1 MKKEVKI
8 ILEPDVHKSKNGTVF
23 EELIGL
29 ILEKQEYQVTKNI
42 LITGLEIDLLA
53 KHRLKNEILYAECK
67 AKEKPKS
74 DEIKKFIFAVDY
86 GVEGEKA
93 DYGYFIHTEEL
104 DSHAAGLKKQLE
116 NTKPNVSFIGP
127 NKIFET
133 LERSNIVKSFNQTE
147 IEGNLITKLTLAY
160 SYIGIFYVA
169 IINVGSIPKYFTVFD
184 KVLEPI
190 DDDIIIKTLKNSLKD
205 IQELKHLFV
214 SQRKDPKD
222 KTNIKQ
228 DNISNE
234 KDTITDIKESEN
246 WYDYTPASIK
256 HFIGRTSLKR
266 EIRVFIDNVRKSETN
281 DRVFL
286 LDGKS
291 GWGKSSLLAEL
302 RGSSQTLKYWKNRMH
317 VVAVDTRSANTVN
330 FVGLAFKKLVTSAL
344 ESGFIQKNIF
354 SQDLRITS
362 PYNVL
367 DDESV
372 KELFEELKKR
382 KKVLVLV
389 FDQFEDKFR
398 DEKLFDAFYQFC
410 IDVHDARGNL
420 VVGFSWKSEINVPFG
435 NKASN
440 QFNQLRD
447 YAKCITVPEFNQNDA
462 KQVVRQLESS
472 IGKSIGTDLERRLVE
487 SSQGYPWLI
496 KKLCIHTLKQY
507 ENGKSIEELLEQ
519 ELNYKELFDNDLL
532 EVGNEEKR
540 LLDHIAIRA
549 YEGNPFDISELDN
562 ETQKLVDKLI
572 HMRLV
577 IRTGTTYNI
586 YWDIFRD
593 YIVTKEIPVLG
604 ESYLIRQ
611 SGNTCLDTFLIF
623 RKGRKLALNTIIDSY
638 PKQISEKAILN
649 ILLELRS
656 LGLLKKQKGNDIFE
670 VTDKVTEVSKEFF
683 QKYITQKFENY
694 TPYIELQKFNTAKIT
709 TDDIKDILKKIFK
722 TEKFEENTWHAY
734 AKQLSIW
741 FGLSNLNIKHRLE
754 ESKRGR
760 GTYRIN
766 KTKHIPYYTPASLF
780 ESYSNAQQ
788 GKPLNT
794 RKARDL
800 YLLGLT
806 DEKGELTSNIENLKS
821 HVYSEALSINILKK
835 VYTLLKKNPQ
845 LSQNDF
851 INSNPQPL
859 ANYKTLSSKK
869 QATSIIYSWA
879 KFCIAFESGE
889 SINIRVRKR
898 NTGIYYYAFGPNN
911 VLKTLQ
917 SFAKN
922 NLPLESNNKRK
933 LRDIEHLG
941 LLDFR
946 NGEYKINANGKLL
959 IESKNPNAILAD
971 FAIKDK
977 NIILF
982 LKYCPNK
989 DASPKINE
997 IIESENEFFSYL
1009 NSYNSKRAKCSVF
1022 FSWAK
1027 FLRKEKNGS
1036 L

>member
-8 ILEPDVHKSKNGTVF
+8 ILEPSTHKSQNGTVF
-23 EELIGL
+23 EELIRL
-29 ILEKQEYQVTKNI
+29 LLEKQEYQVTKNI

-74 DEIKKFIFAVDY
+74 DEIKKFIFAMDY
-86 GVEGEKA
+86 GINGEKA

-104 DSHAAGLKKQLE
+104 DSHASGLQEQLE
-116 NTKPNVSFIGP
+116 KTKLNVSFLGP
-127 NKIFET
+127 SKIFEI
-133 LERSNIVKSFNQTE
+133 LERSNIIKTFDQNQ

-160 SYIGIFYVA
+160 SHVGIFYVA
-169 IINVGSIPKYFTVFD
+169 IMNVGSIPKLYTIFD
-184 KVLEPI
+184 KDLTPI
-190 DDDIIIKTLKNSLKD
+190 DDISIIETLKKALKD
-205 IQELKHLFV
+205 IQELDYFTLTIN
-214 SQRKDPKD
+214 KDSNE
-222 KTNIKQ
+222 KTNTTTITMP
-228 DNISNE
+228 NE
-234 KDTITDIKESEN
+234 KDTISDIKESEN

-266 EIRVFIDNVRKSETN
+266 EIRVFIDAVRKSETN

-302 RGSSQTLKYWKNRMH
+302 RGSSQTLKYWKSRMH
-317 VVAVDTRSANTVN
+317 VIAVDTRSANTVN
-330 FVGLAFKKLVTSAL
+330 FVGLSFKKLVTSAI
-344 ESGFIQKNIF
+344 ETDFIKKNIF
-354 SQDLRITS
+354 SKDLHITS

-367 DDESV
+367 DDDSV
-372 KELFEELKKR
+372 KELFKELKNQ

-410 IDVHDARGNL
+410 LDVQDARENL

-472 IGKSIGTDLERRLVE
+472 IGKPIGNDLERRLIE

-507 ENGKSIEELLEQ
+507 EKGKSIEELLEQ

-562 ETQKLVDKLI
+562 ETQKLVDRLI

-623 RKGRKLALNTIIDSY
+623 KKASKLPLKTIIDSY

-656 LGLLKKQKGNDIFE
+656 LGLLRKQKGIDIFE
-670 VTDKVTEVSKEFF
+670 LTDKVSEVSKKFF
-683 QKYITQKFENY
+683 QDYISQKFENY
-694 TPYIELQKFNTAKIT
+694 TPYLELQKLNKAKIT
-709 TDDIKDILKKIFK
+709 TDDIKDTLKKIFK

-734 AKQLSIW
+734 AKNLSIW
-741 FGLSNLNIKHRLE
+741 FGLSNLHIKMKLE
-754 ESKRGR
+754 ETKRGK
-760 GTYRIN
+760 GSYSVD
-766 KTKHIPYYTPASLF
+766 KTLHIPYYSPTMIL
-780 ESYSNAQQ
+780 ESYTKLLQ
-788 GKPLNT
+788 GKSSNY
-794 RKARDL
+794 RVARDL
-800 YLLGLT
+800 YLFGLI
-806 DEKGELTSNIENLKS
+806 DEKGEINSKIDNIHQHLYNES
-821 HVYSEALSINILKK
+821 LSIEKIFNAYRIIKQ
-835 VYTLLKKNPQ
+835 NPD
-845 LSQNDF
+845 LSQNNF
-851 INSNPQPL
+851 IESNPKII
-859 ANYKTLSSKK
+859 ANYTTLNSKK
-869 QATSIIYSWA
+869 QATSILFVWV
-879 KFCIAFESGE
+879 KFCIQFESGKDIKIK
-889 SINIRVRKR
+889 SHKR
-898 NTGIYYYAFGPNN
+898 SNGTYHYAFGPND
-911 VLKTLQ
+911 VIKTIKE
-917 SFAKN
+917 FAKGT
-922 NLPLESNNKRK
+922 LILEPNNKRK

-941 LLDFR
+941 FLDFHE
-946 NGEYKINANGKLL
+946 GEYIINSQGSKL
-959 IESKNPNAILAD
+959 IEASKPNAILSE
-971 FAIKDK
+971 FVTKDN
-977 NIILF
+977 NIELF
-982 LKYCPNK
+982 MKYCNSIDSK
-989 DASPKINE
+989 YKIQE
-997 IIESENEFFSYL
+997 IIESEEDFFSQWQ
-1009 NSYNSKRAKCSVF
+1009 SPKSRIAKCTIYMA
-1022 FSWAK
+1022 WAK
-1027 FLRKEKNGS
+1027 FLSREKNGS

>member
-23 EELIGL
+23 EELIRL
-29 ILEKQEYQVTKNI
+29 ILEKQEYQVTKNV

-53 KHRLKNEILYAECK
+53 KHRLKNEVLYAECK

-86 GVEGEKA
+86 GVDGEKA

-104 DSHAAGLKKQLE
+104 DSHASGLQEQLE
-116 NTKPNVSFIGP
+116 KNKPNVSFIGP

-133 LERSNIVKSFNQTE
+133 LERSNIVETFNQTE

-169 IINVGSIPKYFTVFD
+169 IINVGSIPKFFTIFD
-184 KVLEPI
+184 KSLKPI
-190 DDDIIIKTLKNSLKD
+190 DDGSTIQLLKDSLKD
-205 IQELKHLFV
+205 IQELDYLTV
-214 SQRKDPKD
+214 SKKKEFKE
-222 KTNIKQ
+222 KTSSTKE
-228 DNISNE
+228 SETNE

-256 HFIGRTSLKR
+256 HFIGRTNLKR
-266 EIRVFIDNVRKSETN
+266 EIRVFIDNVRKAETN

-302 RGSSQTLKYWKNRMH
+302 RGSSQTLKYWKSRMH

-344 ESGFIQKNIF
+344 ESGFIQKTIF
-354 SQDLRITS
+354 SKDLRITS

-372 KELFEELKKR
+372 KELFKELKKR
-382 KKVLVLV
+382 KKTLVLV

-410 IDVHDARGNL
+410 IDVHDARENL

-447 YAKCITVPEFNQNDA
+447 YAKCITIPEFNQNDA

-472 IGKSIGTDLERRLVE
+472 IGKPIGNDLERRLVE

-507 ENGKSIEELLEQ
+507 EKGKSIEELLEQ

-540 LLDHIAIRA
+540 LLDHIALRA
-549 YEGNPFDISELDN
+549 YDGNPFDISELDN

-611 SGNTCLDTFLIF
+611 SGNTCLDAFLIF
-623 RKGRKLALNTIIDSY
+623 KNDRKLPINTLIDYY
-638 PKQISEKAILN
+638 PKQISEKAISN

-656 LGLLKKQKGNDIFE
+656 LGLLKKQKGIDIYE

-683 QKYITQKFENY
+683 QNYITQKFENY
-694 TPYIELQKFNTAKIT
+694 TPYIVLQKLNKAKIT
-709 TDDIKDILKKIFK
+709 TDDIKDVLKRIFK

-741 FGLSNLNIKHRLE
+741 FGLSNLSIKDRLE

-760 GTYRIN
+760 GTYSIN
-766 KTKHIPYYTPASLF
+766 KVKHIPYYSPAALF
-780 ESYSNAQQ
+780 DSYSNVLQ
-788 GKPLNT
+788 GKPINN

-800 YLLGLT
+800 YLIGLI
-806 DEKGELTSNIENLKS
+806 DENGDLLSNIDDLQE
-821 HVYSEALSINILKK
+821 HVYREALTIDKLKK
-835 VYTLLKKNPQ
+835 AYDFIKKKPQ
-845 LSQNDF
+845 ISQNDF
-851 INSNPQPL
+851 ISSNPKIL
-859 ANYKTLSSKK
+859 ANYKTLTSKK
-869 QATSIIYSWA
+869 QATSIIFVWVKY
-879 KFCIAFESGE
+879 CIAFESGE
-889 SINIRVRKR
+889 NINVRARRR
-898 NTGIYYYAFGPNN
+898 NNGIYYYAFGPNN
-911 VLKTLQ
+911 VINTIKEFAQGNLTLE
-917 SFAKN
+917 
-922 NLPLESNNKRK
+922 PNNKRK

-941 LLDFR
+941 FLDF
-946 NGEYKINANGKLL
+946 NEGEYKINTNGKLL
-959 IESKNPNAILAD
+959 VESLNPNSILAE
-971 FAIKDK
+971 FARKDK
-977 NIILF
+977 NIELF
-982 LKYCPNK
+982 LKHCPDMNTSANIK
-989 DASPKINE
+989 E
-997 IIESENEFFSYL
+997 IIESENEFFSHL
-1009 NSYNSKRAKCSVF
+1009 NSYNSKRAKCSIF
-1022 FSWAK
+1022 FAWAK
-1027 FLRKEKNGS
+1027 FLRKEENGS

>member
-23 EELIGL
+23 EELIRH
-29 ILEKQEYQVTKNI
+29 ILEKQEYKVIKNV

-53 KHRLKNEILYAECK
+53 KHRLKNEVLYAECK

-74 DEIKKFIFAVDY
+74 DEIKKFIFALDY
-86 GVEGEKA
+86 GIDGEKA

-104 DSHAAGLKKQLE
+104 DSHASGLKEQLE
-116 NTKPNVSFIGP
+116 RNKPNVSFIGP
-127 NKIFET
+127 DKIIET
-133 LERSNIVKSFNQTE
+133 LERSHIVKAFSRTE
-147 IEGNLITKLTLAY
+147 IDGHLITKLTLAY
-160 SYIGIFYVA
+160 AYIGVFYVA
-169 IINVGSIPKYFTVFD
+169 IINVGSIPKYFSIFD
-184 KVLEPI
+184 KELNLVSDSTKI
-190 DDDIIIKTLKNSLKD
+190 QILKNSLKD
-205 IQELKHLFV
+205 IRELDYLTISNK
-214 SQRKDPKD
+214 KDSKAPKSST
-222 KTNIKQ
+222 KEI
-228 DNISNE
+228 ILNE

-256 HFIGRTSLKR
+256 HFIGRTNLKR

-302 RGSSQTLKYWKNRMH
+302 RGSSQILKYWKNRMH

-344 ESGFIQKNIF
+344 ETGFIEKNIF
-354 SQDLRITS
+354 SKDLQITS

-367 DDESV
+367 DDNSV
-372 KELFEELKKR
+372 TELFKELKKR
-382 KKVLVLV
+382 KKALVLV

-410 IDVHDARGNL
+410 IDVHDARENL
-420 VVGFSWKSEINVPFG
+420 VIGFSWKSEINVPFG

-472 IGKSIGTDLERRLVE
+472 IGKPIGNDLERRLVE

-507 ENGKSIEELLEQ
+507 EKGKSIEELLEQ

-540 LLDHIAIRA
+540 LLDHIALRA
-549 YEGNPFDISELDN
+549 FDGNPFDISELDN

-611 SGNTCLDTFLIF
+611 SGNTCLDAFLIF
-623 RKGRKLALNTIIDSY
+623 KNNRKLPLNILIDSY

-656 LGLLKKQKGNDIFE
+656 FGLLKKQKGIDIFE
-670 VTDKVTEVSKEFF
+670 VTDKVTEITKEFF
-683 QKYITQKFENY
+683 QNYITQKFENY
-694 TPYIELQKFNTAKIT
+694 TPYIELQKLNKAKIT
-709 TDDIKDILKKIFK
+709 TDDIKDVLKRIFK

-741 FGLSNLNIKHRLE
+741 FGLSNLEIKNRLE
-754 ESKRGR
+754 ETKRGK
-760 GTYRIN
+760 GTYSIN
-766 KTKHIPYYTPASLF
+766 KEKHIPYYSPAAIF
-780 ESYSNAQQ
+780 DSYSNILQ
-788 GKPLNT
+788 GKPINS

-800 YLLGLT
+800 YLLGLI
-806 DEKGELTSNIENLKS
+806 DKNGDLLSNIDNLQNL
-821 HVYSEALSINILKK
+821 VYQNALSIDKLKTA
-835 VYTLLKKNPQ
+835 YEFIKKNPQ
-845 LSQNDF
+845 ISQSEF
-851 INSNPQPL
+851 IASNPKIL
-859 ANYKTLSSKK
+859 INYKTITSKK
-869 QATSIIYSWA
+869 QATSIIFVWV
-879 KFCIAFESGE
+879 KFFIAFESGKN
-889 SINIRVRKR
+889 INIRARKR
-898 NTGIYYYAFGPNN
+898 NNGVYYYAFGPNN
-911 VLKTLQ
+911 VINTIKEFADGNLTLE
-917 SFAKN
+917 
-922 NLPLESNNKRK
+922 PNNKRK
-933 LRDIEHLG
+933 LRDIEHIG
-941 LLDFR
+941 FLDF
-946 NGEYKINANGKLL
+946 NEGEYEINSNGILL
-959 IESKNPNAILAD
+959 IESPDPNSVLAD
-971 FAIKDK
+971 FARKDK
-977 NIILF
+977 NIELF
-982 LKYCPNK
+982 LKYCTNK
-989 DASPKINE
+989 DTRAKINE
-997 IIESENEFFSYL
+997 IIKSENEFFSHL
-1009 NSYNSKRAKCSVF
+1009 NSHSSKRIKCSIF
-1022 FSWAK
+1022 FAWAK
-1027 FLRKEKNGS
+1027 FLRKEKSS

>member
-23 EELIGL
+23 EELIRL
-29 ILEKQEYQVTKNI
+29 ILEKQEYQVTKNV

-53 KHRLKNEILYAECK
+53 KHRLKNEVLYAECK

-86 GVEGEKA
+86 GIDGEKA

-104 DSHAAGLKKQLE
+104 DSHASGLQEQLE
-116 NTKPNVSFIGP
+116 RNKPNVSFIGP

-133 LERSNIVKSFNQTE
+133 LERSNIVETFSKTE

-169 IINVGSIPKYFTVFD
+169 IINVGSIPKFFSIFD
-184 KVLEPI
+184 KSLKPI
-190 DDDIIIKTLKNSLKD
+190 DDESTIQLLKDSLKD
-205 IQELKHLFV
+205 IQELEYLTV
-214 SQRKDPKD
+214 SPKKESKE
-222 KTNIKQ
+222 KTSRTKERET
-228 DNISNE
+228 NE

-256 HFIGRTSLKR
+256 HFIGRTNLKR
-266 EIRVFIDNVRKSETN
+266 EIRVFIDNVRKAETN

-302 RGSSQTLKYWKNRMH
+302 RGSSQTLKYWKSRMH

-344 ESGFIQKNIF
+344 ESGFIQKTIF
-354 SQDLRITS
+354 SKDLRITS

-372 KELFEELKKR
+372 KELFKELKKR
-382 KKVLVLV
+382 KKTLVLV

-410 IDVHDARGNL
+410 IDVHDARENL

-447 YAKCITVPEFNQNDA
+447 YAKCITIPEFNQNDA

-472 IGKSIGTDLERRLVE
+472 IGKPIGNDLERRLVE

-507 ENGKSIEELLEQ
+507 EKGKSIEELLEQ

-540 LLDHIAIRA
+540 LLDHIALRA
-549 YEGNPFDISELDN
+549 YDGNPFDISELDN
-562 ETQKLVDKLI
+562 ETQKLADKLI

-611 SGNTCLDTFLIF
+611 SGNTCLDAFLIF
-623 RKGRKLALNTIIDSY
+623 KNDRKLPLNTLIDYY
-638 PKQISEKAILN
+638 PKQISEKAISN

-656 LGLLKKQKGNDIFE
+656 LGLLKKQKGIDIFE

-694 TPYIELQKFNTAKIT
+694 TPYIELQKLSKAKIT
-709 TDDIKDILKKIFK
+709 TDDIKDVLKRIFK

-741 FGLSNLNIKHRLE
+741 FGLSNLSIKDRLE
-754 ESKRGR
+754 ESKRGS
-760 GTYRIN
+760 GTYSIN
-766 KTKHIPYYTPASLF
+766 KVKHIPYYSPAALF
-780 ESYSNAQQ
+780 DSYSNVLL
-788 GKPLNT
+788 GKPINN

-800 YLLGLT
+800 NLIGLIDENGDLL
-806 DEKGELTSNIENLKS
+806 SNIDDLQE
-821 HVYSEALSINILKK
+821 HVYREALSIDKLKK
-835 VYTLLKKNPQ
+835 AYDFIKKKPQ
-845 LSQNDF
+845 ISQNDF
-851 INSNPQPL
+851 ISSNPKIL
-859 ANYKTLSSKK
+859 ANYKTLTSKK
-869 QATSIIYSWA
+869 QATSIIFVWVKY
-879 KFCIAFESGE
+879 CIAFESGE
-889 SINIRVRKR
+889 NINVRARRR
-898 NTGIYYYAFGPNN
+898 NNGIYYYAFGPNN
-911 VLKTLQ
+911 VINTIKEFAQGNLTLE
-917 SFAKN
+917 
-922 NLPLESNNKRK
+922 PNNKRK

-941 LLDFR
+941 FLDF
-946 NGEYKINANGKLL
+946 NEGEYKTNTNGKLL
-959 IESKNPNAILAD
+959 VESLKPNSILAE
-971 FAIKDK
+971 FARKDK
-977 NIILF
+977 YIELF
-982 LKYCPNK
+982 LKHCPDKNTSANIK
-989 DASPKINE
+989 E
-997 IIESENEFFSYL
+997 IIESENEFFSHL
-1009 NSYNSKRAKCSVF
+1009 ASYNSKRAKCSIF
-1022 FSWAK
+1022 FAWAK
-1027 FLRKEKNGS
+1027 FLRKVENGS

>member
-23 EELIGL
+23 EELIRL
-29 ILEKQEYQVTKNI
+29 ILEKQEYQVTKNV

-53 KHRLKNEILYAECK
+53 KHRLKNEVLYAECK

-86 GVEGEKA
+86 GVDGEKA

-104 DSHAAGLKKQLE
+104 DSHASGLQEQLE
-116 NTKPNVSFIGP
+116 KNKPNVSFIGP

-133 LERSNIVKSFNQTE
+133 LERSNIVETFNQTE

-169 IINVGSIPKYFTVFD
+169 IINVGSIPKFFTIFD
-184 KVLEPI
+184 KSLKPI
-190 DDDIIIKTLKNSLKD
+190 DDGSTIQLLKDSLKD
-205 IQELKHLFV
+205 IQELDYLTV
-214 SQRKDPKD
+214 SKKKEFKE
-222 KTNIKQ
+222 KTSSTKE
-228 DNISNE
+228 SETNE

-256 HFIGRTSLKR
+256 HFIGRTNLKR
-266 EIRVFIDNVRKSETN
+266 EIRVFIDNVRKAETN

-302 RGSSQTLKYWKNRMH
+302 RGSSQTLKYWKSRMH

-344 ESGFIQKNIF
+344 ESGFIQKTIF
-354 SQDLRITS
+354 SKDLRITS

-372 KELFEELKKR
+372 KELFKELKKR
-382 KKVLVLV
+382 KKTLVLV

-410 IDVHDARGNL
+410 IDVHDARENL

-447 YAKCITVPEFNQNDA
+447 YAKCITIPEFNQNDA

-472 IGKSIGTDLERRLVE
+472 IGKPIGNDLERRLVE

-507 ENGKSIEELLEQ
+507 EKGKSIEELLEQ

-540 LLDHIAIRA
+540 LLDHIALRA
-549 YEGNPFDISELDN
+549 YDGNPFDISELDN

-593 YIVTKEIPVLG
+593 YIVTKAFPVSC
-604 ESYLIRQ
+604 ES
-611 SGNTCLDTFLIF
+611 
-623 RKGRKLALNTIIDSY
+623 
-638 PKQISEKAILN
+638 
-649 ILLELRS
+649 
-656 LGLLKKQKGNDIFE
+656 
-670 VTDKVTEVSKEFF
+670 
-683 QKYITQKFENY
+683 
-694 TPYIELQKFNTAKIT
+694 
-709 TDDIKDILKKIFK
+709 
-722 TEKFEENTWHAY
+722 
-734 AKQLSIW
+734 
-741 FGLSNLNIKHRLE
+741 
-754 ESKRGR
+754 
-760 GTYRIN
+760 
-766 KTKHIPYYTPASLF
+766 
-780 ESYSNAQQ
+780 
-788 GKPLNT
+788 
-794 RKARDL
+794 
-800 YLLGLT
+800 
-806 DEKGELTSNIENLKS
+806 
-821 HVYSEALSINILKK
+821 
-835 VYTLLKKNPQ
+835 
-845 LSQNDF
+845 
-851 INSNPQPL
+851 
-859 ANYKTLSSKK
+859 
-869 QATSIIYSWA
+869 
-879 KFCIAFESGE
+879 
-889 SINIRVRKR
+889 
-898 NTGIYYYAFGPNN
+898 
-911 VLKTLQ
+911 
-917 SFAKN
+917 
-922 NLPLESNNKRK
+922 
-933 LRDIEHLG
+933 
-941 LLDFR
+941 
-946 NGEYKINANGKLL
+946 
-959 IESKNPNAILAD
+959 
-971 FAIKDK
+971 
-977 NIILF
+977 
-982 LKYCPNK
+982 
-989 DASPKINE
+989 
-997 IIESENEFFSYL
+997 
-1009 NSYNSKRAKCSVF
+1009 
-1022 FSWAK
+1022 
-1027 FLRKEKNGS
+1027 
-1036 L
+1036 

>member
-1 MKKEVKI
+1 MKKEVII

-23 EELIGL
+23 EELIRL
-29 ILEKQEYQVTKNI
+29 ILEKQEYQVTKNV

-53 KHRLKNEILYAECK
+53 KHRLKNEVLYAECK

-86 GVEGEKA
+86 GIDGEKA

-104 DSHAAGLKKQLE
+104 DSHASGLQEQLE
-116 NTKPNVSFIGP
+116 RNKPNVSFIGP
-127 NKIFET
+127 NKIFES
-133 LERSNIVKSFNQTE
+133 LERSNIVEAFNLTE
-147 IEGNLITKLTLAY
+147 INGNLITKLTLAY
-160 SYIGIFYVA
+160 SYIGIYYVA
-169 IINVGSIPKYFTVFD
+169 IINVGSIPKFFSIFD
-184 KVLEPI
+184 KALNPVNDNSTI
-190 DDDIIIKTLKNSLKD
+190 QILKDSLKD
-205 IQELKHLFV
+205 IQELDYLAISK
-214 SQRKDPKD
+214 RKDSKE
-222 KTNIKQ
+222 KQ
-228 DNISNE
+228 SIEKESVSNN

-256 HFIGRTSLKR
+256 HFIGRTNLKR
-266 EIRVFIDNVRKSETN
+266 EIRVFIDNVRKAETN

-302 RGSSQTLKYWKNRMH
+302 RGSSQTLKYWKSRMH
-317 VVAVDTRSANTVN
+317 VVAVDTRSANTIN

-344 ESGFIQKNIF
+344 ETGFIQKNIF
-354 SQDLRITS
+354 SKDLQITS

-367 DDESV
+367 DDDSV
-372 KELFEELKKR
+372 KELFKELKKR

-410 IDVHDARGNL
+410 IDVHDARENL
-420 VVGFSWKSEINVPFG
+420 VIGFSWKSEINVPFG

-472 IGKSIGTDLERRLVE
+472 IGKPIGNDLERRLVE

-549 YEGNPFDISELDN
+549 YDGNPFDISELDN
-562 ETQKLVDKLI
+562 ETQKLVDRLI

-611 SGNTCLDTFLIF
+611 SGNTCLDAFLIF
-623 RKGRKLALNTIIDSY
+623 KNARKLPLNTLIDSY
-638 PKQISEKAILN
+638 PKQISEKAISN

-656 LGLLKKQKGNDIFE
+656 LGLLKKQKGIDIFE
-670 VTDKVTEVSKEFF
+670 VTDRVTEVSKEFF
-683 QKYITQKFENY
+683 QNYITQKFENY
-694 TPYIELQKFNTAKIT
+694 TPYIELQKLNKAKIT
-709 TDDIKDILKKIFK
+709 TDDIKDVLKRIFK

-741 FGLSNLNIKHRLE
+741 FGLSNLDIKNRLE

-760 GTYRIN
+760 GTYSIN
-766 KTKHIPYYTPASLF
+766 KSKHIPYYSPATLF
-780 ESYSNAQQ
+780 DSYSNVLQ
-788 GKPLNT
+788 GKPINN

-800 YLLGLT
+800 YLLGLV
-806 DEKGELTSNIENLKS
+806 DKNGYLLTNIDNLQS
-821 HVYSEALSINILKK
+821 HVYKEALSIKKLKDAYNLIK
-835 VYTLLKKNPQ
+835 QDSQIT
-845 LSQNDF
+845 QNDF
-851 INSNPQPL
+851 INSNPQIL
-859 ANYKTLSSKK
+859 TNYKTIASKK
-869 QATSIIYSWA
+869 QATSIIFVWV
-879 KFCIAFESGE
+879 KFCIAYESGE
-889 SINIRVRKR
+889 NINIRARRR
-898 NTGIYYYAFGPNN
+898 NNGIYYYAFGPNN
-911 VLKTLQ
+911 VINTIKDFAQGNLTLE
-917 SFAKN
+917 
-922 NLPLESNNKRK
+922 PNNKRK

-941 LLDFR
+941 FLDF
-946 NGEYKINANGKLL
+946 NEGEYKINSNGKLL
-959 IESKNPNAILAD
+959 IESQNPNKILAE
-971 FAIKDK
+971 FARKDE
-977 NIILF
+977 NIVLF
-982 LKYCPNK
+982 LKHCPNK
-989 DASPKINE
+989 DTSAKINE
-997 IIESENEFFSYL
+997 IIESEKIFFSYL
-1009 NSYNSKRAKCSVF
+1009 NSYNSKRAKCSIF
-1022 FSWAK
+1022 YAWAK
-1027 FLRKEKNGS
+1027 CIRKQTNGS